1 MPISRVGAAPL
12 LVVNETGPTMRAF
25 PHVPLSPKEI
35 EAVRRR
41 AADLRFGAYRDA
53 FRALG
58 RGLRFLAAP
67 LTRRRALARALAELK
82 AMSDYELA
90 DIGLARSDLSLRRLA
105 SLEGDATLARNQPR
119 TTPPRP
125 ANANRRRRTAA

>member
-1 MPISRVGAAPL
+1 MPISPVGAAPL
-12 LVVNETGPTMRAF
+12 LVVNGTGPTMRASL
-25 PHVPLSPKEI
+25 PVPLSSQEI

-67 LTRRRALARALAELK
+67 LARRRALARALAELE
-82 AMSDYELA
+82 AMNDHELA

-105 SLEGDATLARNQPR
+105 AIEGDATLARNQPR
-119 TTPPRP
+119 TPPPRP
-125 ANANRRRRTAA
+125 ANTNRRRRTAA